1 MLSDQEFR
9 KLCGD
14 VRQMSEEIAAIAK
27 SDPDP
32 KRRAQA
38 ARWADT
44 ILRESDC
51 VAELTGIKRKRGKR

>member
-1 MLSDQEFR
+1 MLSSKEFA
-9 KLCGD
+9 KLLVD
-14 VRQMSEEIAAIAK
+14 VEQMSSEIAEIAK

-38 ARWADT
+38 QRWADT

-51 VAELTGIKRKRGKR
+51 VAELTGIKRKGKR